1 MTKSSKIPQSST
13 NSLRSACEAQLDS
26 TCASLGSV
34 HSCIELDR
42 RRFFDK
48 LPRLRRILYGVRDG
62 RSTRDRVCESMQSFV
77 GDNLST
83 HVDPPCSLPFS
94 RVRVDQN
101 GQFRKSKSFNLGRRE
116 KRSRGG
122 GAICSVEIGVVSEV
136 TLEPPA
142 TVPVGL
148 QSSTVASALHRTEH
162 KLTGPNSFFSAQST
176 VLGTQELAEV
186 SPFRPGPLVECF
198 EIEGRSVLSGEVQIS
213 GAKNSALAVLA
224 GSICSEGEMLLRM
237 IPDLHDIRRMCQVL
251 QSVGVK
257 VRRTSSGIFV
267 DARNLTS
274 VEPCAE
280 AVRKLRA
287 SFFVIGALVG
297 RKGEAIVPLPGG
309 CNIGARPIDLHVRGL
324 EALGAEVEIR

>member
-1 MTKSSKIPQSST
+1 MTKSSSIPQSSQNST
-13 NSLRSACEAQLDS
+13 NSLRSACEALHDS

-34 HSCIELDR
+34 HSCIKLDR
-42 RRFFDK
+42 RRFFGK
-48 LPRLRRILYGVRDG
+48 LPRLGTILYGIRDV
-62 RSTRDRVCESMQSFV
+62 RSTTDRVCECMQSCI
-77 GDNLST
+77 GT
-83 HVDPPCSLPFS
+83 HSDPHCSLPSS

-101 GQFRKSKSFNLGRRE
+101 GQFRKTKSSNLGRRE
-116 KRSRGG
+116 KKPRGG

-148 QSSTVASALHRTEH
+148 QSSKEASALHRTDH
-162 KLTGPNSFFSAQST
+162 KRTGSTSFFSAQST
-176 VLGTQELAEV
+176 VLGTQELTEV

-198 EIEGRSVLSGEVQIS
+198 EIDGGSVLSGEVQIS

-224 GSICSEGEMLLRM
+224 GAICSEGELYLRM

-267 DARNLTS
+267 DARNLIS

-287 SFFVIGALVG
+287 SFFVIGALLG